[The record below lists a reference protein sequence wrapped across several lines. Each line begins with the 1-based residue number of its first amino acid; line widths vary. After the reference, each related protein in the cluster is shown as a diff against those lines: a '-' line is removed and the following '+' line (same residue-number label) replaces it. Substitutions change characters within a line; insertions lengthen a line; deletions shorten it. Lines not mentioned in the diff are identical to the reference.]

1 MMNGKTRPSHA
12 AYVTSEK
19 WFHAF
24 GEFGLLFFNF
34 GPLASQRQYLRVI
47 KSSETNVPSLK

>member
-47 KSSETNVPSLK
+47 KSSETNVHSLK